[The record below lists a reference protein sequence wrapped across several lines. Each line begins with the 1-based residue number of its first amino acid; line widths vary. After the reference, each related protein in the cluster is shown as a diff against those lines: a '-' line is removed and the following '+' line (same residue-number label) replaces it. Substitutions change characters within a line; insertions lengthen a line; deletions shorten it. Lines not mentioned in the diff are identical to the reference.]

1 MLKRLE
7 LIGFKS
13 FADRTR
19 FDFAP
24 GVTAVVGPN
33 GSGKSNIVD
42 AVRWLLGEQSAKAL
56 RGAEMTDVIFNGSS
70 TRKSLGM
77 AEVTMTFD
85 NVERHLD
92 HPADE
97 VQVTRRVYRDGRGEY
112 LLNGHE
118 VRLKDVKDVFLGSGA
133 GHGAYSVIEQG
144 RVDALLTSSAKDR
157 RLIFEEAAGISRF
170 KAKKLETLRKLDRV
184 DTDLIRV
191 HDILQELDKQLR
203 TLRLQASKAEKYRE
217 YHAAQKTLRVGV
229 GLRDFRRLS
238 ATLDAESADLARS
251 RERIAADS
259 GESSTGE
266 ADLKKLDGEAVRTGE
281 ALRAHTAQLAAT
293 REAIVTLDAAAK
305 AERGH
310 LDVLGAEALRLGT
323 QRATLGRRT
332 RALERDAERHEV
344 ETATATDLA
353 AAESLRAAGIAAAR
367 SATVARLADL
377 NAGVRHE
384 REKQFD
390 AVGREAR
397 AASESEGARG
407 HLDRLDRDLARKAA
421 EAVQTRIRHG
431 ELQQLLDGLSQSD
444 SDVRERHAET
454 QARLRRVAGER
465 DALAAEIVAAQGE
478 LERLREERSGLRA
491 RAEILE
497 GWEASREGFGAGVRA
512 VLARLDAG
520 DPVLSPAIVGLVG
533 DLLRAPRDIAALVD
547 IALGDVAQRFVVAAA
562 NFDAAA
568 LQGALGG
575 VPGRVGFLPLKP
587 ESAARLPPH
596 GSRPPPLPLA
606 EVVHSECVGLSGQL
620 LGRTFVVET
629 LTDALD
635 HAVRHPGYRFVTL
648 CGEFCDAD
656 GTVTVGP
663 TQADAG
669 ILSRK
674 SELRELRGK
683 LHALEVAIAGRDA
696 THLRLRQESERLAGE
711 IGGMERE
718 LATLSGEAG
727 TLRER
732 ILEQRQTQRQLAE
745 RLDLLAAETR
755 VAEAEAGRVR
765 AAVARL
771 QGEASAA
778 TAEVQLVNAKL
789 DELVRGAADA
799 ERDRERQAQD
809 HTTAQ
814 VAVSR
819 VTEQLA
825 GLRKKKAELD
835 AEARQRRVDASTLI
849 ADEHATRQRH
859 LETTLTVLRA
869 TAQAATHYADKDART
884 RVVRELNARRDIVQ
898 AARAQSQA
906 SLKDS
911 RSATQEQQQ
920 AAHARELVVRDL
932 LNQRDAVVARLREDF
947 ALDLRQLAE
956 DGTPVELPADPADE
970 IEELR
975 RKIVKL
981 GSVNVEAIAELA
993 ELARR
998 EGELRAQFDDLSQGR
1013 KALQAII
1020 DEINTESR
1028 KLFTDMLT
1036 VVRQHFQELFR
1047 KVFGGGQAD
1056 IVLDDESD
1064 VLESGIEITAHP
1076 PGKQAQSL
1084 SLLSGGERALT
1095 AAALLLAIFRSK
1107 PSPFCLLDEID
1118 AAMDEANTAR
1128 LADLVREYSH
1138 KTQFIVI
1145 THKKRTM
1152 ARADVLHG
1160 VTMQESGVSRL
1171 VAVRFEDW
1179 PEDDAAPARRAA

>member
-7 LIGFKS
+7 LLGFKS

-77 AEVTMTFD
+77 AEVSMTFD
-85 NVERHLD
+85 NAGHLLD

-112 LLNGHE
+112 LINGHE

-133 GHGAYSVIEQG
+133 GQGAYSVIEQG

-203 TLRLQASKAEKYRE
+203 VLRLQASKAEKYLE
-217 YHAAQKTLRVGV
+217 YPAAQKTLRVGV
-229 GLRDFRRLS
+229 GRRDFARLS
-238 ATLDAESADLARS
+238 AELDAENAALAGLRALVAANSGDSAA
-251 RERIAADS
+251 
-259 GESSTGE
+259 GE
-266 ADLKKLDGEAVRTGE
+266 ADLKRLDWEAARTGE
-281 ALRAHTAQLAAT
+281 ALRGQAAQLAAT
-293 REAIVTLDAAAK
+293 REAIATLDAAAK
-305 AERGH
+305 AGRGH
-310 LDVLGAEALRLGT
+310 LELLEAEALRLAAR
-323 QRATLGRRT
+323 RANRSRQTRT
-332 RALERDAERHEV
+332 LERDGERHDAEL
-344 ETATATDLA
+344 ATITKLA
-353 AAESLRAAGIAAAR
+353 AVENERAAGIAATQA
-367 SATVARLADL
+367 ATVARLADL
-377 NAGVRHE
+377 HGGVQQE
-384 REKQFD
+384 RVRQFD
-390 AVGREAR
+390 AVSREAR
-397 AASESEGARG
+397 TASEAEGARD
-407 HLDRLDRDLARKAA
+407 HLERLDRDLARKAA
-421 EAVQTRIRHG
+421 EATQTRTRHG

-444 SDVRERHAET
+444 GALRERHAGT
-454 QARLRRVAGER
+454 QARLKLASAGR
-465 DALAAEIVAAQGE
+465 DGLTAKIVAAQRE
-478 LERLREERSGLRA
+478 LERQREGRSGLRA
-491 RAEILE
+491 RAEVLE

-520 DPVLSPAIVGLVG
+520 DAALSPAVVGLVG
-533 DLLRAPRDIAALVD
+533 DLLRAPRDIASLVD
-547 IALGDVAQRFVVAAA
+547 IALGDVAQRFVAAA
-562 NFDAAA
+562 DYDPTTLHAA
-568 LQGALGG
+568 LENL
-575 VPGRVGFLPLKP
+575 PGRVSFVPLLR
-587 ESAARLPPH
+587 ESSAAPLP
-596 GSRPPPLPLA
+596 GTGDRPPPVPLA
-606 EVVHSECVGLSGQL
+606 ALVQSDCPGLATQL
-620 LGRTFVVET
+620 LGRTFVVGT
-629 LTDALD
+629 LGDALD
-635 HAVRHPGYRFVTL
+635 QAARHPGCRFVTL
-648 CGEFCDAD
+648 RGELRDAD

-683 LHALEVAIAGRDA
+683 LHALEADITGREA
-696 THLRLRQESERLAGE
+696 AHLRLRQESERLGVD

-745 RLDLLAAETR
+745 RLELLSAETR

-765 AAVARL
+765 AAFARL
-771 QGEASAA
+771 QLEA
-778 TAEVQLVNAKL
+778 TAASSEVRAVNARL
-789 DELVRGAADA
+789 DDLSRAAADA
-799 ERDRERQAQD
+799 ERDRGRQALD
-809 HTTAQ
+809 HTAAQ

-835 AEARQRRVDASTLI
+835 AEARQRRAEAASLVGEER
-849 ADEHATRQRH
+849 ANRQRV
-859 LETTLTVLRA
+859 LETTLVVLRA
-869 TAQAATHYADKDART
+869 TGQAATHHADKDART
-884 RVVRELNARRDIVQ
+884 RLVRELNARRDLVQ
-898 AARAQSQA
+898 AARGQLQA
-906 SLKDS
+906 ALKES

-920 AAHARELVVRDL
+920 AAHGRELAVRDL
-932 LNQRDAVVARLREDF
+932 LNRRDAVVARLREDF
-947 ALDLRQLAE
+947 AVDLRQL
-956 DGTPVELPADPADE
+956 PADE
-970 IEELR
+970 PPAELPDDPAGEVEELR

-981 GSVNVEAIAELA
+981 GSVNVESIAELA
-993 ELARR
+993 ALDRR
-998 EGELRAQFDDLSQGR
+998 ATDLRTQFDDLSDGR

-1020 DEINTESR
+1020 DQINADSR

-1036 VVRQHFQELFR
+1036 VVRRHFQELFR

-1056 IVLDDESD
+1056 IVLDDEND

-1138 KTQFIVI
+1138 ATQFIVI

>member
-7 LIGFKS
+7 LLGFKS

-56 RGAEMTDVIFNGSS
+56 RGSEMTDVIFNGSS

-77 AEVTMTFD
+77 AEVSMTFD
-85 NVERHLD
+85 NAGHLLD
-92 HPADE
+92 HAADE

-112 LLNGHE
+112 LLNGRE
-118 VRLKDVKDVFLGSGA
+118 VRLKDVKDVFLGTGA

-203 TLRLQASKAEKYRE
+203 TLRLQASKAEKYQE

-238 ATLDAESADLARS
+238 ATLDTETADLTRL

-259 GESSTGE
+259 GDSLTGE
-266 ADLKKLDGEAVRTGE
+266 ADLKKLDAEAARTGE
-281 ALRAHTAQLAAT
+281 ALRTHAAQLAAT

-310 LDVLGAEALRLGT
+310 LAVLETEALRLGT

-332 RALERDAERHEV
+332 RALERDAERHEA
-344 ETATATDLA
+344 ETATVTELA
-353 AAESLRAAGIAAAR
+353 AAERLRAAGIAATQT
-367 SATVARLADL
+367 ATVARLAEV
-377 NAGVRHE
+377 NAGVQRE

-397 AASESEGARG
+397 TASESEGARG

-421 EAVQTRIRHG
+421 EAAQTGTRHG
-431 ELQQLLDGLSQSD
+431 ELQALLDGLSQSD
-444 SDVRERHAET
+444 SDLRDRHTET
-454 QARLRRVAGER
+454 QARLRRVTGER
-465 DALAAEIVAAQGE
+465 DALAVKIIAAQGE

-533 DLLRAPRDIAALVD
+533 DLLRAPRDIALLVD
-547 IALGDVAQRFVVAAA
+547 IALGDVAQRFVAAA
-562 NFDAAA
+562 NVDAAA
-568 LQGALGG
+568 LQVALD
-575 VPGRVGFLPLKP
+575 VIPGRVSFLPLRP
-587 ESAARLPPH
+587 ESAVVLSPP
-596 GSRPPPLPLA
+596 GNRPPPVPLA
-606 EVVHSECVGLSGQL
+606 ALVQSDCVGLAGQL
-620 LGRTFVVET
+620 LGRTFVVEA
-629 LTDALD
+629 LTDAL
-635 HAVRHPGYRFVTL
+635 AWAAWHPGCRFVTL
-648 CGEFCDAD
+648 RGELCDAD
-656 GTVTVGP
+656 ATVTVGP

-683 LHALEVAIAGRDA
+683 LHALEDAIAGREA
-696 THLRLRQESERLAGE
+696 THSRLRRESERLAGD
-711 IGGMERE
+711 IGGMDRE

-778 TAEVQLVNAKL
+778 TAEVRLVNAKL
-789 DELVRGAADA
+789 DELVRAAADA
-799 ERDRERQAQD
+799 ERERERQAQD
-809 HTTAQ
+809 HTAAQ

-835 AEARQRRVDASTLI
+835 GEARQRHADATTLV
-849 ADEHATRQRH
+849 ADVRATRQRH
-859 LETTLTVLRA
+859 LETTLAVLRA

-884 RVVRELNARRDIVQ
+884 KVVREWNARRDTVQ
-898 AARAQSQA
+898 AARAQLQA
-906 SLKDS
+906 ALKDS

-920 AAHARELVVRDL
+920 AAHGRELVVRDL
-932 LNQRDAVVARLREDF
+932 LNQRDAVVTRLRDDF
-947 ALDLRQLAE
+947 ALDLRQLAA

-998 EGELRAQFDDLSQGR
+998 ESELRAQFDDLSQGR
-1013 KALQAII
+1013 RALQAII

-1179 PEDDAAPARRAA
+1179 PEDDAAPALRAA

>member
-56 RGAEMTDVIFNGSS
+56 RGTEMTDVIFNGSS

-85 NVERHLD
+85 NAERHLD

-203 TLRLQASKAEKYRE
+203 TLRLQASKAEKYQE

-238 ATLDAESADLARS
+238 ATLDAETAELTRL

-259 GESSTGE
+259 GDSLTGE
-266 ADLKKLDGEAVRTGE
+266 ADLKQLDAEAARTAE
-281 ALRAHTAQLAAT
+281 ALRLHTAQLAAT

-310 LDVLGAEALRLGT
+310 LALLEAEALRLGT

-332 RALERDAERHEV
+332 RALERDAERHEA
-344 ETATATDLA
+344 EMATMTKLA
-353 AAESLRAAGIAAAR
+353 AAENLRAAGIAATQA
-367 SATVARLADL
+367 ATVARLADV
-377 NAGVRHE
+377 NAGVQCE

-397 AASESEGARG
+397 TASEAESARG

-421 EAVQTRIRHG
+421 EAAQTRTRHG

-444 SDVRERHAET
+444 SDLRERHTET
-454 QARLRRVAGER
+454 QARLRRVTGER
-465 DALAAEIVAAQGE
+465 DVLAVEIVAAQGE

-520 DPVLSPAIVGLVG
+520 DPVLSPAVVGLVG
-533 DLLRAPRDIAALVD
+533 DLLRAPRDIASLVD
-547 IALGDVAQRFVVAAA
+547 IALGDVAQRFVAAA
-562 NFDAAA
+562 SFDASA
-568 LQGALGG
+568 LEVALKGI
-575 VPGRVGFLPLKP
+575 PGRVGFFPLRP
-587 ESAARLPPH
+587 ESPVVLSPP
-596 GSRPPPLPLA
+596 GNRPPPLPLA
-606 EVVHSECVGLSGQL
+606 ALVQSECVGLAGQL

-629 LTDALD
+629 LTDALTW
-635 HAVRHPGYRFVTL
+635 AVWHPGYRFVTL
-648 CGEFCDAD
+648 RGELCDAD

-683 LHALEVAIAGRDA
+683 LYALEDAIAGREA
-696 THLRLRQESERLAGE
+696 THLRLRRESERLAGD

-765 AAVARL
+765 ATVARL

-778 TAEVQLVNAKL
+778 SAAVAAVNAKL
-789 DELVRGAADA
+789 DELVRAAADA
-799 ERDRERQAQD
+799 ERERDRQAQD
-809 HTTAQ
+809 HTAAQ

-835 AEARQRRVDASTLI
+835 AEARQHRADASTLV
-849 ADEHATRQRH
+849 ADERATRQRH

-884 RVVRELNARRDIVQ
+884 RVVRELNARRDTVQ
-898 AARAQSQA
+898 AARAQLQA
-906 SLKDS
+906 ALKDS

-920 AAHARELVVRDL
+920 AAHGRELVVRDL
-932 LNQRDAVVARLREDF
+932 LNQRDAVVARLRDDF
-947 ALDLRQLAE
+947 ALDLRQLAA
-956 DGTPVELPADPADE
+956 DGTPVELPADPAEE

-998 EGELRAQFDDLSQGR
+998 ESELRAQFDDLSQGR

-1179 PEDDAAPARRAA
+1179 PEDDAAPARQAA